1 MRPDFPY
8 EFTEKQKAAI
18 APYGQSLVEISDLAD
33 WLRCNILWENRKEFR
48 RTLDDLRRELTKL
61 EALFLA
67 KPEPAAGPGTNLVH
81 MSSFARAEAL
91 RRIKKEPRH
100 DLGGA

>member
-8 EFTEKQKAAI
+8 EFTEKQKAAML
-18 APYGQSLVEISDLAD
+18 PYGPSLVEISELAD

-61 EALFLA
+61 EALFLSN
-67 KPEPAAGPGTNLVH
+67 PGTAGER
-81 MSSFARAEAL
+81 S
-91 RRIKKEPRH
+91 
-100 DLGGA
+100 